1 MNIFKSKK
9 EYDNMPVPFELNNL
23 IEKAVSKAEYMK
35 AGKSIKI
42 KSGYIRAGELFV
54 LQQLFSLLLC

>member
-23 IEKAVSKAEYMK
+23 IEKPVSTAEYMK
-35 AGKSIKI
+35 AGKSIK
-42 KSGYIRAGELFV
+42 
-54 LQQLFSLLLC
+54 